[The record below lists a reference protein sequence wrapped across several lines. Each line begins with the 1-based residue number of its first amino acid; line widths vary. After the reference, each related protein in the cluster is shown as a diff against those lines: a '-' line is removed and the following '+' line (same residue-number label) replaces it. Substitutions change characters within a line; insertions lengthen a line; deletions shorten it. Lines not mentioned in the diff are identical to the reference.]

1 MLNLKNRY
9 PIGIEIADHSI
20 FAAQLKKTRK
30 GIAVR
35 ELFHRKLGNGQTE
48 SLESYDAMVPVLK
61 EIGKNKRFRG
71 KSAVILL
78 PARYVDSFP
87 VSFKIGSDQTME
99 EAIVL
104 ESGKNLTFPA
114 EEAVIDYPSVD
125 DISSGKNK
133 KYKANIVAGRR
144 DRIETYVSLLKK
156 AGLSAEAIDFGL
168 SALLRLHHYLYA
180 PKDNPVILC
189 NIGHRQSLIAVVT
202 KDSILAQRN
211 VPWGIQTLLDRLETN
226 LELAG
231 NSEQAAGMLTKYG
244 LFYENR
250 ISSPGTGSSEGD
262 QDNNSVMEIYRT
274 IFQVLTPCVDELIHE
289 FYQVIGY
296 VRAELQGAKFEEI
309 CMYGQA
315 ISIHHLDQYLE
326 GRLNIPTRCINPM
339 AKLSLADGGLM
350 SNTAGGAPFA
360 LALGLAMRKVK
371 WL

>member
-9 PIGIEIADHSI
+9 PIGIEIADHNI
-20 FAAQLKKTRK
+20 YAAQLKKTRQ
-30 GIAVR
+30 GITVR

-48 SLESYDAMVPVLK
+48 SLESLDDMVPVLK
-61 EIGKNKRFRG
+61 EIVKSKRFRG

-78 PARYVDSFP
+78 PAQYVDSFP
-87 VSFKIGSDQTME
+87 VSFEIGSNQTIE
-99 EAIVL
+99 EAIVR
-104 ESGKNLTFPA
+104 ECGKYLSIPP
-114 EEAVIDYPSVD
+114 EEAVIDYPSID

-133 KYKANIVAGRR
+133 KYKVNIIAGRR
-144 DRIETYVSLLKK
+144 DRIERYIGMLKK

-211 VPWGIQTLLDRLETN
+211 VPWGIQPLLDRLETN

-244 LFYENR
+244 LFYEDF
-250 ISSPGTGSSEGD
+250 ISSPGTGPSEGD
-262 QDNNSVMEIYRT
+262 QDKNSVVEIYRT
-274 IFQVLTPCVDELIHE
+274 IFQILTPYIDELIHE

-296 VRAELQGAKFEEI
+296 VRAEPQGAKFEEI

-315 ISIHHLDQYLE
+315 SLIHHLDKYLE

-339 AKLSLADGGLM
+339 LSLADGGLL
-350 SNTAGGAPFA
+350 SNTVGGAAFA
-360 LALGLAMRKVK
+360 LALGLAMREVK